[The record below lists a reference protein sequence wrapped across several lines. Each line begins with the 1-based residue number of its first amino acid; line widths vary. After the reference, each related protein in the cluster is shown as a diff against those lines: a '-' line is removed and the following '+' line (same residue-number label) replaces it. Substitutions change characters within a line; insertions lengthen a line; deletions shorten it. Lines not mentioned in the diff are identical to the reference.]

1 MVKVILDCEQLPR
14 PGIATLCSC
23 AGREDWRLLGGTHAC
38 TGGIHCQQK
47 MEGILRI
54 KMKTSTNRAGVAK
67 LYAKPRFSKQI
78 KISFDALTFSI

>member
-38 TGGIHCQQK
+38 TGGTHCQQK
-47 MEGILRI
+47 MEEILRI
-54 KMKTSTNRAGVAK
+54 KMKTK
-67 LYAKPRFSKQI
+67 LELKVWNWQKHSLIPA
-78 KISFDALTFSI
+78 